1 MAMTA
6 VTITQITY
14 QELELLIEK
23 SLRKI
28 LNNHT
33 MHSSLEPAIHTVR
46 LNSNFSKEQRD
57 MIMKFAS
64 SSQNNID
71 FSVDRLLVDPLK
83 HFKGN
88 SRKAIVDLIKKY
100 KTTPFTGYQITDI
113 KKQYYV
119 PDLQDVFKR
128 IAKRNLMT
136 IESKSQNLK
145 IYQFSEKLCRHF
157 GN

>member
-1 MAMTA
+1 MTA

-14 QELELLIEK
+14 EELELLIEK

-28 LNNHT
+28 LNNHKN
-33 MHSSLEPAIHTVR
+33 HQEPPKTHTVR
-46 LNSNFSKEQRD
+46 FSTNEIVFNQ
-57 MIMKFAS
+57 
-64 SSQNNID
+64 
-71 FSVDRLLVDPLK
+71 DRLLVDPLK

-100 KTTPFTGYQITDI
+100 KTMPFTGYQITDI

-145 IYQFSEKLCRHF
+145 VYQFSEKLCRHF

>member
-1 MAMTA
+1 MTA

-14 QELELLIEK
+14 EELELLIEK

-28 LNNHT
+28 LNSHKNH
-33 MHSSLEPAIHTVR
+33 LEPPKMHTVR
-46 LNSNFSKEQRD
+46 FSTNEIVFNQ
-57 MIMKFAS
+57 
-64 SSQNNID
+64 
-71 FSVDRLLVDPLK
+71 DRLLVDPLK

-100 KTTPFTGYQITDI
+100 KTMPFTGYQITDI

-128 IAKRNLMT
+128 IEKRNLMT
-136 IESKSQNLK
+136 IESKSHNLK
-145 IYQFSEKLCRHF
+145 VYQFSEKLCRHF